1 MISVNIYVLLGLMI
15 ASLLGGIVLAFTV
28 GFWYSFP
35 FLLIGLILV
44 VIYILFGSVNSAA
57 KLIQAEDFDG
67 ADKKL
72 NLTLKPQWL
81 YMTQRAFYYIMKG
94 SIAMYRKQMK
104 EAEALFD
111 KALKIKL
118 PSDNEKGMVLL
129 QLANINASQQKWGAA
144 RKHYREAQKLKITEG
159 QIKEQMD
166 QFGKALKNRGAMN
179 VARTMGKQGM
189 KMQQG
194 TGGKRRRPKMR

>member
-1 MISVNIYVLLGLMI
+1 
-15 ASLLGGIVLAFTV
+15 
-28 GFWYSFP
+28 
-35 FLLIGLILV
+35 LLIGLILV

-111 KALKIKL
+111 EALKIKL